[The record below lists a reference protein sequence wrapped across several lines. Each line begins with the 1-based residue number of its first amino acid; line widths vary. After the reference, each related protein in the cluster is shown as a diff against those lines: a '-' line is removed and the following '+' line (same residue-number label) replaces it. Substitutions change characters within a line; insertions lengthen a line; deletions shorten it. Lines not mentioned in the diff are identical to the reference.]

1 MVKISYRFVKGN
13 LVKMGEVEKSV
24 FRVERWQEVG
34 LEGGLRVGLE
44 GR

>member
-1 MVKISYRFVKGN
+1 MARVDVRN
-13 LVKMGEVEKSV
+13 
-24 FRVERWQEVG
+24 RVERWQEVG

>member
-1 MVKISYRFVKGN
+1 
-13 LVKMGEVEKSV
+13 MGKSV
-24 FRVERWQEVG
+24 MVDVRNRVERWQEVG